1 MSKSFRGDTE
11 RWRAG
16 VAREGR
22 GEISKPA
29 RSRKHE
35 GERIGKEI
43 RIQRKCLGLKRIL
56 AEIIK
61 YEAKWIMQNYSGHME
76 RVENAWKVE

>member
-11 RWRAG
+11 RRRAG

-29 RSRKHE
+29 RSRKSE
-35 GERIGKEI
+35 GDGIGKEI
-43 RIQRKCLGLKRIL
+43 RIQRKYAGAKRIL
-56 AEIIK
+56 AEVIK
-61 YEAKWIMQNYSGHME
+61 YEAK
-76 RVENAWKVE
+76 